1 MFSICQGLL
10 VGSAG
15 FGVVLAMNFL
25 ELTERRY
32 SVRSYT
38 DRPVERDLIKK
49 CVEAARTSPSA
60 CNSQP
65 WHFVVADEP
74 DLVRRIAPLTTSA
87 GIPINSFVKKAP
99 VIAAV
104 VTEKPNLSSRFGAA
118 VKKTPFHLIDVGIA
132 AEHFCLCAAELG
144 LGTCMLGWF
153 NKEGVKE
160 ALEIPKSKEVPL
172 LITVGYS
179 STDKVPPKK
188 RKELDSILDFNRYSL
203 DL

>member
-1 MFSICQGLL
+1 MDFI
-10 VGSAG
+10 
-15 FGVVLAMNFL
+15 
-25 ELTERRY
+25 ELTKRRY
-32 SVRSYT
+32 SVRSYSDKT
-38 DRPVERDLIKK
+38 VERDLIEK
-49 CVEAARTSPSA
+49 CVEAARAAPSA

-74 DLVRRIAPLTTSA
+74 ELVGRIASLTSTA
-87 GIPINSFVKKAP
+87 GVPINSFVKQAP

-153 NKEGVKE
+153 NKERVKE
-160 ALEIPKSKEVPL
+160 ALEIPQSKEVPL

-179 STDKVPPKK
+179 STDKVPQKK
-188 RKELDSILDFNRYSL
+188 RKELDAILDYNRYPV
-203 DL
+203 